1 MVCRDKGDNDMAA
14 NFQLVADYQPT
25 GDQPEAID
33 ALVYGLEH
41 DRRFQTLEG
50 VTGSGKTFT
59 VANVIQRWGRPTL
72 VVSHNKTLAAQLYA
86 ELKSFFPHNAVE
98 YFVSYYDY
106 YQPEAYIPS
115 TDTFIEK
122 DSSINE
128 EIERLRLAATDAL
141 MNREDVVIVASV
153 SCIYGLGSPE
163 DYREMLVRVERGQY
177 VDRDSVMVKL
187 IEIQYARNDY
197 EPAPGTFRVR
207 GDTLDIFPAYRKDG
221 LRIDFFG
228 SQVEGIHT
236 IDPVTA
242 KNTGN
247 LERVVISPA
256 SHFVMPAEKIDRA
269 LAGIRAEMEARVQ
282 EFTAQNKLLE
292 AQRLRMRTTYDLEM
306 LKEMGYC
313 GGIENYSRHLTGRP
327 AGARPA
333 TLFDFF
339 PENSLCVLDESHVTV
354 PQIRAMF
361 NGDKARKTVL
371 VEHGFR
377 LPSALDNRPMNF
389 EEFLSVSGP
398 ILFTTATPG
407 PFEYQVGGT
416 PVQQVVRPT
425 GLLDPPVEVRP
436 LATQVDDLTEEIRT
450 RAEKN
455 ERTLV
460 TTLTKKTAEDLST
473 YLLNI
478 GLRVKYLH
486 SDIDTMERV
495 QILRGLRAAEFDCLI
510 GINLLREGL
519 DLPEVTLVAVLD
531 ADKEGFLRSETALIQ
546 TAGRAA
552 RNVDGLVILYADR
565 ITDSMRKMM
574 EKCRLRREKQAAYN
588 KEHGITPRTIQKNIL
603 ASISQ
608 QKKEAQEIEESVITG
623 TGADYNTV
631 ELIAELE
638 KEMLEAAEALEF
650 ERAALLRDQIHELKA
665 AQKAAAEKGGEVAA
679 KAPGKR
685 GRKPRAAAAE
695 AAPVESA
702 GAKAKTSVSK
712 PAKRG
717 RKPAEKKKL

>member
-1 MVCRDKGDNDMAA
+1 MAA

-33 ALVYGLEH
+33 ALVYGLEN
-41 DRRFQTLEG
+41 DKRFQTLEG

-86 ELKSFFPHNAVE
+86 ELKGFFPHNAVE

-106 YQPEAYIPS
+106 YQPEAYIPA

-141 MNREDVVIVASV
+141 MNREDVIIVASV

-163 DYREMLVRVERGQY
+163 DYRDMLVRVERGQFI
-177 VDRDSVMVKL
+177 DRDSVMMKL
-187 IEIQYARNDY
+187 VEIQYSRNDY

-228 SQVEGIHT
+228 PQVEGIHT
-236 IDPVTA
+236 IDPATA

-256 SHFVMPAEKIDRA
+256 SHFVMPADKIERA
-269 LAGIRAEMEARVQ
+269 LGGIRAEMEARVQ

-313 GGIENYSRHLTGRP
+313 SGIENYSRHLTGRP

-339 PENSLCVLDESHVTV
+339 PEKSLCVLDESHVTV
-354 PQIRAMF
+354 PQLRAMF

-389 EEFLSVSGP
+389 DEFLSVSGP
-398 ILFTTATPG
+398 ILFTSATPG
-407 PFEYQVGGT
+407 PFEFQVGGT
-416 PVQQVVRPT
+416 PVPQFLRPT

-436 LATQVDDLTEEIRT
+436 LGTQVDDLTEEIRT

-473 YLLNI
+473 YLLNL

-531 ADKEGFLRSETALIQ
+531 ADKEGFLRSETALVQ

-552 RNVDGLVILYADR
+552 RNVNGMVILYADR
-565 ITDSMRKMM
+565 ITDSMRAMINKT
-574 EKCRLRREKQAAYN
+574 EQRRAKQIAYN
-588 KEHGITPRTIQKNIL
+588 TEHGITPRTIQKNIL
-603 ASISQ
+603 ESIKQ

-650 ERAALLRDQIHELKA
+650 ERAALLRDQIHELKTST
-665 AQKAAAEKGGEVAA
+665 KKDEAEKGGEGA
-679 KAPGKR
+679 KKAKGQR
-685 GRKPRAAAAE
+685 GRKPAAE
-695 AAPVESA
+695 KSA
-702 GAKAKTSVSK
+702 GTSEKSTASK

-717 RKPAEKKKL
+717 RKPAAKKEKK

>member
-1 MVCRDKGDNDMAA
+1 MAA

-33 ALVYGLEH
+33 ALMYGLEN
-41 DRRFQTLEG
+41 DKRFQTLEG

-86 ELKSFFPHNAVE
+86 ELKGFFPHNAVE

-106 YQPEAYIPS
+106 YQPEAYIPA

-163 DYREMLVRVERGQY
+163 DYRDMLVRVERGQS
-177 VDRDSVMVKL
+177 VDRDSVMMKL
-187 IEIQYARNDY
+187 VEIQYSRNDY

-228 SQVEGIHT
+228 PQVEGIHT
-236 IDPVTA
+236 INPTTA

-247 LERVVISPA
+247 LDRVVISPA
-256 SHFVMPAEKIDRA
+256 SHFVMPADKIERS
-269 LAGIRAEMEARVQ
+269 LGGIRVEMETRVK
-282 EFTAQNKLLE
+282 ELTEANKLLE
-292 AQRLRMRTTYDLEM
+292 AQRLQQRTTYDLEM

-313 GGIENYSRHLTGRP
+313 SGIENYSRHLTGRP

-333 TLFDFF
+333 TLLDFF
-339 PENSLCVLDESHVTV
+339 PGKFLTVLDESHVTV
-354 PQIRAMF
+354 PQLRAMY
-361 NGDKARKTVL
+361 NGDQARKNVL

-389 EEFLSVSGP
+389 DEFLSVTGP
-398 ILFTTATPG
+398 VLFTSATPG
-407 PFEYQVGGT
+407 PFEHQVAGA
-416 PVQQVVRPT
+416 PVPQFLRPT
-425 GLLDPPVEVRP
+425 GLLDPPVVVRP
-436 LATQVDDLTEEIRT
+436 LANQVDDLTEEIRQ
-450 RAEKN
+450 RAEKR
-455 ERTLV
+455 ERVLV
-460 TTLTKKTAEDLST
+460 TTLTKKTAEELTT
-473 YLLNI
+473 YLSDI
-478 GLRVKYLH
+478 GVRVKYLH
-486 SDIDTMERV
+486 SDVETIERIE
-495 QILRGLRAAEFDCLI
+495 ILRGLRAAEFDCLI

-552 RNVDGLVILYADR
+552 RNVNGTVIMYADR
-565 ITDSMRKMM
+565 ITDSMRAMM
-574 EKCRLRREKQAAYN
+574 DKTEQRRAKQMAYN
-588 KEHGITPRTIQKNIL
+588 QEHGITPRTIQKNI
-603 ASISQ
+603 AAAIQQ

-638 KEMLEAAEALEF
+638 KEMIEAAEALEF
-650 ERAALLRDQIHELKA
+650 ERAALLRDQLHELKSSMKKEEEA
-665 AQKAAAEKGGEVAA
+665 KGGGATKA
-679 KAPGKR
+679 KGKR
-685 GRKPRAAAAE
+685 GRKPAAE
-695 AAPVESA
+695 TKP
-702 GAKAKTSVSK
+702 AKTAESK

-717 RKPAEKKKL
+717 RKPAAKREKK